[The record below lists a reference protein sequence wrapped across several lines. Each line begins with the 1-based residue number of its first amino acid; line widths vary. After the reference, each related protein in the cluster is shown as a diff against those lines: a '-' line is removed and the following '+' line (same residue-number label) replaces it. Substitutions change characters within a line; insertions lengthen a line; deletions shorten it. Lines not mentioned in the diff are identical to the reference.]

1 MYDIRTAIL
10 PFMFIFN
17 TELLMIGIESWYHL
31 LVTVVVAITAIMLF
45 AAATQGY
52 FIVRCRKWEI
62 LALLLI
68 AFTLFRPGF
77 WMDEIYPPLES
88 VSATNIYE
96 VAGAMPEDAQIR
108 VQVVGEDIEGRPVDK
123 VVMLPLGSPGEGKD
137 RLFEAG
143 LELRFEDG
151 KAFVDNVVFGST
163 AERQKI
169 DFDYEVASV
178 QVETDRPAKQWFY
191 LPALIALGLIIMLQ
205 RGRREKTPAIA
216 AA

>member
-31 LVTVVVAITAIMLF
+31 LVTVVIAITAIMLF

-62 LALLLI
+62 VALLLI
-68 AFTLFRPGF
+68 AFTLFRPAY
-77 WMDEIYPPLES
+77 WMDQIYPPLES

-96 VAGAMPEDAQIR
+96 VAEKMPVDAQIR
-108 VQVVGEDIEGRPVDK
+108 IRVMGEDIEGREIDK
-123 VVMLPLGSPGEGKD
+123 VVMLPLGAAGSGKD

-143 LELRFEDG
+143 LELLIDDG
-151 KAFVDNVVFGST
+151 KVIVDNVVFGST

-169 DFDYEVASV
+169 DFDFEIASV
-178 QVETDRPAKQWFY
+178 EVEADRPAKQWFY
-191 LPALIALGLIIMLQ
+191 LPALIVLGLIIMLQ